1 MLVAKRHWLECQ
13 NRFAGLVHRLDV
25 VLEARRGSGRAE
37 VTCGID
43 KYRYASSHSCPIN
56 TSDKSGRLPGDAG
69 GTLRADGDGAGFAGN
84 AFVADI
90 DIVNARGEVNTGLKA
105 NCDIAAAGGVV
116 KEGIESLTNVVA
128 AGGVAAERFKTAG
141 RVVAARGVVT
151 ERSKTAGRVVAA
163 RGVATQYRSTAGR
176 VVAAGC
182 IAKER

>member
-141 RVVAARGVVT
+141 RVVAARGV
-151 ERSKTAGRVVAA
+151 
-163 RGVATQYRSTAGR
+163 ATQYRSTAGR